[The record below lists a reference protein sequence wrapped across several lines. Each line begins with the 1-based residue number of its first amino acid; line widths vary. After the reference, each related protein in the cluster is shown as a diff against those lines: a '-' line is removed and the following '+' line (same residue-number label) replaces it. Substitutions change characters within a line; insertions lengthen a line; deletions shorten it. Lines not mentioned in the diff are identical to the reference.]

1 MLNKGEEIHDL
12 PAPGYR
18 LIQDRAHFR
27 YGTDAVLLAD
37 FCRRDK
43 SAPAA
48 DLGAGTGALSILLL
62 AGAKAARV
70 DAVELQPRLCDMA
83 RRSAQLNGLSARM
96 AVYEA
101 DLRRLDGVLEAGT
114 YGSVVCNPPYRTEG
128 AGRISPDPAR
138 RAALFETECTLAD
151 ALAAGLRLLRSR
163 GRMYLCHR
171 PARLCDLA
179 SCARE
184 YGGELKRIRFVHPYA
199 DKPASLLLSEI
210 CKDGKPGL
218 LCEPP
223 LVLYAEKGEQT
234 AQLRRIYGW

>member
-101 DLRRLDGVLEAGT
+101 DLAPSGRR
-114 YGSVVCNPPYRTEG
+114 P
-128 AGRISPDPAR
+128 
-138 RAALFETECTLAD
+138 
-151 ALAAGLRLLRSR
+151 RSR
-163 GRMYLCHR
+163 DVRQRGLQPALPCRGRGQ
-171 PARLCDLA
+171 D
-179 SCARE
+179 
-184 YGGELKRIRFVHPYA
+184 
-199 DKPASLLLSEI
+199 
-210 CKDGKPGL
+210 
-218 LCEPP
+218 
-223 LVLYAEKGEQT
+223 
-234 AQLRRIYGW
+234 

>member
-37 FCRRDK
+37 FCRPDK

-101 DLRRLDGVLEAGT
+101 DFMLA
-114 YGSVVCNPPYRTEG
+114 RT
-128 AGRISPDPAR
+128 AS
-138 RAALFETECTLAD
+138 
-151 ALAAGLRLLRSR
+151 SKR
-163 GRMYLCHR
+163 GRTAAWSATRLTVPR
-171 PARLCDLA
+171 ARQD
-179 SCARE
+179 
-184 YGGELKRIRFVHPYA
+184 
-199 DKPASLLLSEI
+199 
-210 CKDGKPGL
+210 
-218 LCEPP
+218 
-223 LVLYAEKGEQT
+223 
-234 AQLRRIYGW
+234 

>member
-18 LIQDRAHFR
+18 RIQDRSHFR

-96 AVYEA
+96 AVYA
-101 DLRRLDGVLEAGT
+101 
-114 YGSVVCNPPYRTEG
+114 
-128 AGRISPDPAR
+128 PD
-138 RAALFETECTLAD
+138 
-151 ALAAGLRLLRSR
+151 
-163 GRMYLCHR
+163 
-171 PARLCDLA
+171 
-179 SCARE
+179 
-184 YGGELKRIRFVHPYA
+184 
-199 DKPASLLLSEI
+199 
-210 CKDGKPGL
+210 
-218 LCEPP
+218 EP
-223 LVLYAEKGEQT
+223 
-234 AQLRRIYGW
+234 